1 MQSAPAAQVRPE
13 AWVGVPVPRWAR
25 GCVPSLDPAARGRHG
40 EPGISVLTPV
50 PSCLGSSRC
59 IYMAPTPVGP
69 RPGSLQPFPLESLE
83 QLLSIPSSEI
93 LKVTLKGVTCKEVR
107 RVGGFPSG
115 SVVKNLPVNAENKHL
130 TLGRQDP
137 LETEMATHSCILVWR
152 IPWTEEG
159 GRLQSMGF
167 QKSQTR
173 LSKKTNKERWSTP
186 LEWASPAC
194 FPPLQE

>member
-83 QLLSIPSSEI
+83 QLLSIPSPEI

-115 SVVKNLPVNAENKHL
+115 SVVKNLRQCRKQAFDPGSARSPRDGNGNPLLYSCLENPMDR
-130 TLGRQDP
+130 GGWQ
-137 LETEMATHSCILVWR
+137 ATVHGV
-152 IPWTEEG
+152 P
-159 GRLQSMGF
+159 
-167 QKSQTR
+167 
-173 LSKKTNKERWSTP
+173 KESDTT
-186 LEWASPAC
+186 
-194 FPPLQE
+194 